1 MLDTWPFFLLGL
13 LLVPIGAFVE
23 FVLAILVATIM
34 VLGAVPSSYLRH
46 GHLAALY
53 TPLDMLS
60 QVDNYWFADLFEL
73 DFRVFPCL
81 PKKSPFEESEIAE
94 YQTESSSEANRHAE
108 LYWDRFASQNI
119 KTTCALIEA
128 NWIVSERHPDH
139 GAVRCSVRSSGG
151 HSDYSCRQRE

>member
-1 MLDTWPFFLLGL
+1 MCCFLLVIATPVILLAVKFGPRCISWWKMIVQYYCKKSRAVMLGAWPFFLLGM
-13 LLVPIGAFVE
+13 LLVRIGAFVE

-46 GHLAALY
+46 GYLAALY

-81 PKKSPFEESEIAE
+81 PKKSPFEES
-94 YQTESSSEANRHAE
+94 
-108 LYWDRFASQNI
+108 
-119 KTTCALIEA
+119 
-128 NWIVSERHPDH
+128 
-139 GAVRCSVRSSGG
+139 
-151 HSDYSCRQRE
+151 